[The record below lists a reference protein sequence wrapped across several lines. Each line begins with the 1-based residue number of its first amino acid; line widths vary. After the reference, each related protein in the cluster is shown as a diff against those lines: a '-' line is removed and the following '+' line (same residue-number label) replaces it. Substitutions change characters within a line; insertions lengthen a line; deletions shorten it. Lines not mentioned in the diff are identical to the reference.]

1 MAITKKDMGQDAFRW
16 CNFLKSEFKITDSIA
31 LSIWSKYIKLKLL
44 ENNMLNKNIFPSRE
58 YDYLWFKTFRD
69 DLNNFVKNVKGIGL
83 QNYLRIVNGF
93 NFDYFTITTFN
104 VLIDDFISNGTE
116 GSTILPFSKFFKYVV
131 EVTDD
136 YKKQYD
142 RTVVDKITKENIL
155 KKIRE
160 SDVLLLDV
168 NCKVLDTSLENY
180 AEKVEF
186 ITSREAYY
194 IEKTLFKYL
203 KLLEN
208 EKYDYVTNDIID
220 FVLKKNK
227 VKLNEGQNQA
237 VRSFKDY
244 GFNIIT
250 GKAGCL
256 PQGTEIFT
264 KQGWINIEDWQG
276 QEILEVDYE
285 LGAKKLNYIPKGI
298 FRQPLK
304 YIKTE
309 VDQFY
314 QIKNKKNTIDLTL
327 SELHNMPNVTLSGC
341 YTTTNK
347 KHNGSISMLELY
359 NKYKD
364 VKLKNTT
371 LCKFPEIVK
380 YNSES
385 KLNYTDDY
393 IRLKVAVF
401 ADGSISRN
409 KENKANYCSIN
420 LKKERKKER
429 LVMLLEK
436 NNIKYKRFEHKDNYS
451 LFAFYMDNKDKHFT
465 WDWFL
470 NSSYSQK
477 EIIFDELRYWDGNI
491 RKGYGDE
498 VGISFSSI
506 HKEEIDVIQMIAN
519 TLGYRATIKTRKEDR
534 YKTTGYSYEIY
545 FSKTDI
551 MCKVVSQKNNFETIK
566 KVDKGQY
573 MYCFT
578 TQSGYFLIRQNNK
591 LYISGNSG
599 KSFTSKQII
608 DSMIRAGYE
617 LTLLTPTAISAKVLT
632 NFTGRQA
639 YTFHKYFIGNGGNST
654 NDEDNEQDIE
664 SINEKVYYVDECS
677 MLGLDHY
684 KMLCNNILI
693 PAMNR
698 RERFLL
704 ENPNATREELP
715 KLPKLVFVGDTNQL
729 PSISAGSYFR
739 DFIDLYKVGNLKCN
753 YINLT
758 KIMRAKSDTYIP
770 YICDKFCIDNSPMED
785 SMYLN
790 EEPNVLMI
798 PLSEELETG
807 DALAKFIYEYMVEMN
822 NANPNIP
829 YTFENTTIML
839 PQRVGD
845 KGTKNINE
853 ILDSLYKKDNPN
865 AKTIGMI
872 TKNNYDLMVFNGD
885 RFRLE
890 NKELY
895 EEHTYKDKETGKM
908 KKSLIYKYTISMLDD
923 DRIVEFTDG
932 EVNWELAYC
941 STVHKLQGCT
951 SENVIFVASRT
962 HTFMLTKQLVY
973 TALSRAS
980 KTLTVLYDKFT
991 FENARKRDTK
1001 YKRKTFLGEIVKLK
1015 KGGRL

>member
-16 CNFLKSEFKITDSIA
+16 CNFLKVEFKITDSIA

-58 YDYLWFKTFRD
+58 YDYLWLKTFRD
-69 DLNNFVKNVKGIGL
+69 DLDNFVKNVKGIGL

-160 SDVLLLDV
+160 SDILLLDV

-186 ITSREAYY
+186 ITSREAYW

-203 KLLEN
+203 KLLEK
-208 EKYDYVTNDIID
+208 EKYDFVTDENID
-220 FVLKKNK
+220 YVLKKSK
-227 VKLNEGQNQA
+227 AKLNEKQNQFVHNFA
-237 VRSFKDY
+237 KSGLNCLIGV
-244 GFNIIT
+244 G
-250 GKAGCL
+250 GCL
-256 PQGTEIFT
+256 PQGTEVLT
-264 KQGWINIEDWQG
+264 EQGWLNIEDWNG
-276 QEILEVDYE
+276 QKIMEIE
-285 LGAKKLNYIPKGI
+285 LPENKKATKDLKGV
-298 FRQPLK
+298 FRTPLQ
-304 YIKTE
+304 YIKKE

-314 QIKNKKNTIDLTL
+314 KFKGNVIDMTV
-327 SELHNMPNVTLSGC
+327 SEYHNNLVVTQKGH
-341 YTTTNK
+341 YTTKYTK
-347 KHNGSISMLELY
+347 DIYEDMQERTKTYTAVSIPETFCYNGNGI
-359 NKYKD
+359 
-364 VKLKNTT
+364 
-371 LCKFPEIVK
+371 
-380 YNSES
+380 
-385 KLNYTDDY
+385 NYSDNY
-393 IRLKVAVF
+393 IRLKVCVF
-401 ADGSISRN
+401 ADGSFCYKSN
-409 KENKANYCSIN
+409 KNACFVNI
-420 LKKERKKER
+420 KKKRKQER
-429 LVMLLEK
+429 LEYLLNI
-436 NNIKYKRFEHKDNYS
+436 NNIPYKIHKSSEGYKRY
-451 LFAFYMDNKDKHFT
+451 LFVMDNNDKIFT
-465 WDWFL
+465 NEWFY
-470 NSSYSQK
+470 NTTKEQK
-477 EIIFDELRYWDGNI
+477 EIIIDELKYWDSNICNGNRLFRYSTTI
-491 RKGYGDE
+491 KQ
-498 VGISFSSI
+498 SA
-506 HKEEIDVIQMIAN
+506 DVIQLIGHS
-519 TLGYRATIKTRKEDR
+519 LGYRVSIHLDIREGRNTTYDLYFSQNKYGTKHLDIDPNK
-534 YKTTGYSYEIY
+534 KTTSIE
-545 FSKTDI
+545 
-551 MCKVVSQKNNFETIK
+551 KVESGK
-566 KVDKGQY
+566 Y

-591 LYISGNSG
+591 IYVTGNSG
-599 KSFTSKQII
+599 KSFTSKVAI
-608 DSMIRAGYE
+608 DSMVRSGYE
-617 LTLLTPTAISAKVLT
+617 VVLLTPTGISAKVLT

-639 YTFHKYFIGNGGNST
+639 YTIHRYFMAMGGVGSSEIVDLDNYEEQT
-654 NDEDNEQDIE
+654 NN
-664 SINEKVYYVDECS
+664 INEMVYYFDESGMYSIVHFKFIC
-677 MLGLDHY
+677 D
-684 KMLCNNILI
+684 NILI

-698 RERFLL
+698 RERFLI
-704 ENPNATREELP
+704 ENPDATKEEIP

-729 PSISAGSYFR
+729 APISSGCFFR
-739 DFIDLYKVGNLKCN
+739 DILDLIKVGSLKA
-753 YINLT
+753 NLT
-758 KIMRAKSDTYIP
+758 ELTEIMRAKSDTYIP
-770 YICDKFCIDNSPMED
+770 YICNKFCIDYSPMED

-839 PQRVGD
+839 PQKVGD
-845 KGTKNINE
+845 KGTKNIND
-853 ILDSLYKKDNPN
+853 ILDSLYKKDNPK
-865 AKTIGMI
+865 AKTIGMV

-890 NKELY
+890 NKEVY
-895 EEHTYKDKETGKM
+895 EEHTYKDKETGRM

>member
-104 VLIDDFISNGTE
+104 VLIEDFISNGTE

-142 RTVVDKITKENIL
+142 RTVVNKITKENIL

-168 NCKVLDTSLENY
+168 NCKVLDTSLEDY

-186 ITSREAYY
+186 ITSREAYW

-208 EKYDYVTNDIID
+208 EKYDFVTDENID
-220 FVLKKNK
+220 YVLKKSK
-227 VKLNEGQNQA
+227 AKLNEKQNQ
-237 VRSFKDY
+237 F
-244 GFNIIT
+244 
-250 GKAGCL
+250 
-256 PQGTEIFT
+256 
-264 KQGWINIEDWQG
+264 
-276 QEILEVDYE
+276 
-285 LGAKKLNYIPKGI
+285 
-298 FRQPLK
+298 
-304 YIKTE
+304 
-309 VDQFY
+309 
-314 QIKNKKNTIDLTL
+314 
-327 SELHNMPNVTLSGC
+327 
-341 YTTTNK
+341 
-347 KHNGSISMLELY
+347 
-359 NKYKD
+359 
-364 VKLKNTT
+364 
-371 LCKFPEIVK
+371 
-380 YNSES
+380 
-385 KLNYTDDY
+385 
-393 IRLKVAVF
+393 IRNF
-401 ADGSISRN
+401 A
-409 KENKANYCSIN
+409 
-420 LKKERKKER
+420 
-429 LVMLLEK
+429 
-436 NNIKYKRFEHKDNYS
+436 
-451 LFAFYMDNKDKHFT
+451 
-465 WDWFL
+465 
-470 NSSYSQK
+470 
-477 EIIFDELRYWDGNI
+477 
-491 RKGYGDE
+491 
-498 VGISFSSI
+498 
-506 HKEEIDVIQMIAN
+506 
-519 TLGYRATIKTRKEDR
+519 
-534 YKTTGYSYEIY
+534 
-545 FSKTDI
+545 
-551 MCKVVSQKNNFETIK
+551 
-566 KVDKGQY
+566 
-573 MYCFT
+573 
-578 TQSGYFLIRQNNK
+578 QSGLNCLIG
-591 LYISGNSG
+591 LGGTG
-599 KSFTSKQII
+599 KSFTSKVAI
-608 DSMIRAGYE
+608 DSMVRSGYE
-617 LTLLTPTAISAKVLT
+617 VTLLTPTGISAKVLT

-639 YTFHKYFIGNGGNST
+639 YTIHRYFLAMGGVVSSEIVDLDNYEERINSV
-654 NDEDNEQDIE
+654 NEM
-664 SINEKVYYVDECS
+664 VYYFDESGMYSIVHFKFIC
-677 MLGLDHY
+677 D
-684 KMLCNNILI
+684 NILTT
-693 PAMNR
+693 AMNR
-698 RERFLL
+698 RERFLI
-704 ENPNATREELP
+704 ENPNATKEEIP
-715 KLPKLVFVGDTNQL
+715 RLPKLVFVGDTNQL
-729 PSISAGSYFR
+729 APISSGCFFR
-739 DFIDLYKVGNLKCN
+739 DILDLIKVGSLKA
-753 YINLT
+753 NLT
-758 KIMRAKSDTYIP
+758 ELTEIMRAKSDTYIP
-770 YICDKFCIDNSPMED
+770 YICNKFCIDYSPMED
-785 SMYLN
+785 SMYMN

-839 PQRVGD
+839 PQKVGD
-845 KGTKNINE
+845 KGTKNIND
-853 ILDSLYKKDNPN
+853 ILDSLYKKDNHK
-865 AKTIGMI
+865 AKTIGMV

-980 KTLTVLYDKFT
+980 KTLTVLYDRFT

>member
-16 CNFLKSEFKITDSIA
+16 CNFLKAEFKITDSIA

-58 YDYLWFKTFRD
+58 YDYLWLKTFRD
-69 DLNNFVKNVKGIGL
+69 DLDNFVKNVKGIGL

-186 ITSREAYY
+186 ITSREAYW

-203 KLLEN
+203 KLLEK
-208 EKYDYVTNDIID
+208 EKYDYVTDENID
-220 FVLKKNK
+220 YVLKKSK
-227 VKLNEGQNQA
+227 AKLNEKQNQ
-237 VRSFKDY
+237 F
-244 GFNIIT
+244 I
-250 GKAGCL
+250 
-256 PQGTEIFT
+256 
-264 KQGWINIEDWQG
+264 
-276 QEILEVDYE
+276 
-285 LGAKKLNYIPKGI
+285 
-298 FRQPLK
+298 RQ
-304 YIKTE
+304 
-309 VDQFY
+309 F
-314 QIKNKKNTIDLTL
+314 
-327 SELHNMPNVTLSGC
+327 
-341 YTTTNK
+341 
-347 KHNGSISMLELY
+347 
-359 NKYKD
+359 
-364 VKLKNTT
+364 
-371 LCKFPEIVK
+371 
-380 YNSES
+380 
-385 KLNYTDDY
+385 
-393 IRLKVAVF
+393 
-401 ADGSISRN
+401 
-409 KENKANYCSIN
+409 
-420 LKKERKKER
+420 
-429 LVMLLEK
+429 K
-436 NNIKYKRFEHKDNYS
+436 NNG
-451 LFAFYMDNKDKHFT
+451 
-465 WDWFL
+465 L
-470 NSSYSQK
+470 NCL
-477 EIIFDELRYWDGNI
+477 IG
-491 RKGYGDE
+491 
-498 VGISFSSI
+498 
-506 HKEEIDVIQMIAN
+506 
-519 TLGYRATIKTRKEDR
+519 LGGT
-534 YKTTGYSYEIY
+534 
-545 FSKTDI
+545 
-551 MCKVVSQKNNFETIK
+551 
-566 KVDKGQY
+566 
-573 MYCFT
+573 
-578 TQSGYFLIRQNNK
+578 
-591 LYISGNSG
+591 G
-599 KSFTSKQII
+599 KSFTSKVAI
-608 DSMIRAGYE
+608 DSMVRSGYE
-617 LTLLTPTAISAKVLT
+617 VALLTPTGISAKVLT

-639 YTFHKYFIGNGGNST
+639 YTIHRYFMAMGGVGSSEIVDLDNYEEQT
-654 NDEDNEQDIE
+654 NN
-664 SINEKVYYVDECS
+664 INEMVYYFDESGMYSIVHFKFIC
-677 MLGLDHY
+677 D
-684 KMLCNNILI
+684 NILI

-704 ENPNATREELP
+704 ENPDATKEEIP

-729 PSISAGSYFR
+729 APISSGCFFR
-739 DFIDLYKVGNLKCN
+739 DILDLIKVGSLKA
-753 YINLT
+753 NLT
-758 KIMRAKSDTYIP
+758 ELTEIMRAKSDTYIP
-770 YICDKFCIDNSPMED
+770 YICNKFCIDYSPMED

-839 PQRVGD
+839 PQKVGD
-845 KGTKNINE
+845 KGTKNIND

-865 AKTIGMI
+865 AKTIGMV

-890 NKELY
+890 NKEVY
-895 EEHTYKDKETGKM
+895 EEHTYKDKETGQ
-908 KKSLIYKYTISMLDD
+908 KKTQIIYKYTISMLDD

-980 KTLTVLYDKFT
+980 KTLTVLYDRFT